1 MESATTNLSEVTAD
15 FVRLWDGGMHREVRE
30 MFVNR
35 QSVVAPEAVEVQVGQ
50 EIDTELVYPTPT
62 DEQVPSLK
70 GLLAYIDGRGTGGV
84 VNKTYTTKRRHYTLN
99 EGAVQQVQQH
109 KTQHTRK
116 HYTLNEGAVQQVQ
129 QHKTQHTRKH
139 YTLNEGAVQQVKQ
152 HKALHTHRHAELHTA
167 DHHSYQK
174 TIRTVNRTNLS
185 VLEVYS
191 PVFLVKQIRNVRV
204 TRPVY
209 IFAS

>member
-15 FVRLWDGGMHREVRE
+15 FVRLWDGGAHREVRE

-35 QSVVAPEAVEVQVGQ
+35 QSVVAPETVEVQVGQ

-62 DEQVPSLK
+62 DDQLPSLK

-116 HYTLNEGAVQQVQ
+116 HYTLNEGAVQQVK
-129 QHKTQHTRKH
+129 QHKT
-139 YTLNEGAVQQVKQ
+139 
-152 HKALHTHRHAELHTA
+152 LHTHRHAELHTA

-174 TIRTVNRTNLS
+174 TIKTVKRTNLN

-191 PVFLVKQIRNVRV
+191 PVLLVKQIRNVKV

-209 IFAS
+209 IFVS

>member
-15 FVRLWDGGMHREVRE
+15 FVRLWDGGAHREVRE

-35 QSVVAPEAVEVQVGQ
+35 QSVVAPETVEVQVGQ

-62 DEQVPSLK
+62 DDQLPSLK

-99 EGAVQQVQQH
+99 EGAVQQVKQH
-109 KTQHTRK
+109 KT
-116 HYTLNEGAVQQVQ
+116 
-129 QHKTQHTRKH
+129 
-139 YTLNEGAVQQVKQ
+139 
-152 HKALHTHRHAELHTA
+152 LHTHRHAELHTA

-174 TIRTVNRTNLS
+174 TIKTVKRTNLN

-191 PVFLVKQIRNVRV
+191 PVLLVKQIRNVKV